1 MSSPVEQAQVD
12 KVAEAI
18 WRADINTGHRDFIAE
33 ADVSWAED
41 IGDAPKQ
48 YYRRMAVAAIEAL
61 QLTEEWAVSSGER
74 RQFDNF
80 GGDRDA
86 AERGLYCAVT
96 NNEHWQEKGREIPL
110 WARNP
115 RIERR
120 LVGPWRTA
128 EENQ

>member
-1 MSSPVEQAQVD
+1 MSSPVEQALVD

-18 WRADINTGHRDFIAE
+18 WASHDITEPVRDR
-33 ADVSWAED
+33 
-41 IGDAPKQ
+41 
-48 YYRRMAVAAIEAL
+48 YRRMAVAAIEAL

-96 NNEHWQEKGREIPL
+96 NNEHWQEKGHEMIPL

>member
-1 MSSPVEQAQVD
+1 MSTPVEQAAVERVARAICDQRWGEDGQVHQPTGWD
-12 KVAEAI
+12 RETA
-18 WRADINTGHRDFIAE
+18 RA
-33 ADVSWAED
+33 V
-41 IGDAPKQ
+41 
-48 YYRRMAVAAIEAL
+48 IEAL